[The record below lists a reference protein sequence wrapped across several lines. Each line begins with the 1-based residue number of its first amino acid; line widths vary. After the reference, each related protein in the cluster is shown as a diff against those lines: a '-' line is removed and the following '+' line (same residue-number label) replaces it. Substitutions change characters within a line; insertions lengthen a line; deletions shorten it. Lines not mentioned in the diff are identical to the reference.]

1 MQVLDCEQLP
11 GGCVGN
17 GNAESVFDTE
27 KEQLVDSLFR
37 LLQATAG
44 TGLHGGF
51 NGSLAEA
58 PALTDFL
65 ARQADLD
72 RHQLKANSIACL
84 TSMPCNPRWRSNA
97 TDLAAMNQSSGSFH
111 SAVVSDLGWRPPLL
125 QIELA
130 SSPDSGGL
138 SLSNSGR
145 ELRAVSTAAEDTPA
159 GAHPG
164 GPLTSRLLAS
174 KSSNAGLSL
183 LCREQKHP
191 SHRKEALCNGTSP
204 GTVLNSCKC

>member
-97 TDLAAMNQSSGSFH
+97 TDLAAMNQRQRQLPQRRRLRPGLET
-111 SAVVSDLGWRPPLL
+111 SA
-125 QIELA
+125 
-130 SSPDSGGL
+130 
-138 SLSNSGR
+138 
-145 ELRAVSTAAEDTPA
+145 AAD
-159 GAHPG
+159 
-164 GPLTSRLLAS
+164 RAS
-174 KSSNAGLSL
+174 KQPRLWVA
-183 LCREQKHP
+183 
-191 SHRKEALCNGTSP
+191 
-204 GTVLNSCKC
+204 